1 MKNTGGMHIYTQIYI
16 NLTFKNIPLVFCRN
30 PKKLDCLYIQKN
42 LTEVMKYKR
51 VLKGLSR
58 VLNIVKDLHIRLSI
72 IQLES
77 VHFWD
82 QIHRKSVHGTKLLAL
97 TVL

>member
-1 MKNTGGMHIYTQIYI
+1 METSSKGVFMKNTGGMHIRTQIYI
-16 NLTFKNIPLVFCRN
+16 NLTFKNIPLLFCRN

-58 VLNIVKDLHIRLSI
+58 ALNSQRFTNKTLDKTTWKCSFLRSD
-72 IQLES
+72 S
-77 VHFWD
+77 
-82 QIHRKSVHGTKLLAL
+82 
-97 TVL
+97 